1 MDYIFHGSL
10 EMIDAQHARQ
20 KALSANNGKIQEV
33 LSRLAVQITQATER
47 GLLETS
53 IGITGLSDEQRQ
65 VVRQEV
71 QKHGYTTK
79 IDEYSGDFR
88 DPSYTNLIVKW

>member
-1 MDYIFHGSL
+1 
-10 EMIDAQHARQ
+10 MIDAQHARQ
-20 KALSANNGKIQEV
+20 KALSANNSKIQEV
-33 LSRLAVQITQATER
+33 LSQLTIQIAQATER
-47 GLLETS
+47 GQLETS
-53 IGITGLSDEQRQ
+53 ISIERLSDEQQQ

-79 IDEYSGDFR
+79 IDKYSGDFR